1 MKYTVTLFMS
11 RYMQVDGEWQNV
23 DVKRAFAFNNWD
35 DVQNFIGYLVEG
47 ANGSVKFEV
56 EEVKAKQEA

>member
-11 RYMQVDGEWQNV
+11 RYMQVNGEWQTV
-23 DVKRAFAFNNWD
+23 DVKRAFVFSNWD

-56 EEVKAKQEA
+56 EEVKQEA

>member
-1 MKYTVTLFMS
+1 MKYKVTLFMS
-11 RYMQVDGEWQNV
+11 KYMEIGEKWELVDLT
-23 DVKRAFAFNNWD
+23 RTFTFSNWD

-56 EEVKAKQEA
+56 EATEEV